1 MQKVQFHK
9 AKSLVAAF
17 CACAALA
24 ACGGNVGEQ
33 ALVGG
38 AAGIGTAAVT
48 HGHIGTGALIGAAA
62 NVAYCQSNPG
72 ACRSVK

>member
-1 MQKVQFHK
+1 MRR
-9 AKSLVAAF
+9 AKIIAV
-17 CACAALA
+17 AALA
-24 ACGGNVGEQ
+24 LGGLVACGDTVGEQ

-48 HGHIGTGALIGAAA
+48 GGNAGTGAVVGAAA

-72 ACRSVK
+72 ACRSVN

>member
-1 MQKVQFHK
+1 MRR
-9 AKSLVAAF
+9 AKITAVAAL
-17 CACAALA
+17 ALSTLA
-24 ACGGNVGEQ
+24 ACGASVGEQ

-48 HGHIGTGALIGAAA
+48 NGNVGTGAVIGAAA

-72 ACRSVK
+72 ACRAVR

>member
-1 MQKVQFHK
+1 MQK
-9 AKSLVAAF
+9 AKIIALAF
-17 CACAALA
+17 AGFASLA
-24 ACGGNVGEQ
+24 ACGGTVGEQ

-38 AAGIGTAAVT
+38 AGGVGTAVVT
-48 HGHIGTGALIGAAA
+48 GGNAGTGAVIGAAA